1 MGYSCL
7 AMINPTTVGLFYET
21 SHSLPGR
28 GERGISFL
36 SFPLES
42 ILTGETLPV
51 KPGKG
56 KKAAKDDSSADDSEA
71 DAPAKKKGKKK
82 KGKKK
87 SKKAAAE
94 A

>member
-1 MGYSCL
+1 MV
-7 AMINPTTVGLFYET
+7 NPTTVGVFYET

-42 ILTGETLPV
+42 ILTGENLPV
-51 KPGKG
+51 GKG
-56 KKAAKDDSSADDSEA
+56 KKASKDADDEPAA
-71 DAPAKKKGKKK
+71 DDKPESSKKKGKKK

-87 SKKAAAE
+87 SKKAAEE